1 VFDIFG
7 GGSRRGA
14 RGPLK
19 GAEKRLDRKPSSRRA
34 ERLWHGVKEHSAS
47 RSLAVSVGP
56 LGLADVKRLSKG
68 SRHLRLPGESGQAR
82 EGAT

>member
-1 VFDIFG
+1 MILFG

-19 GAEKRLDRKPSSRRA
+19 GESLDRKPSLRRA
-34 ERLWHGVKEHSAS
+34 ERYGTAS
-47 RSLAVSVGP
+47 KSTHASQTLAVSVGP
-56 LGLADVKRLSKG
+56 LGLADVKQLSKG
-68 SRHLRLPGESGQAR
+68 SCHLRLPGESGQAR